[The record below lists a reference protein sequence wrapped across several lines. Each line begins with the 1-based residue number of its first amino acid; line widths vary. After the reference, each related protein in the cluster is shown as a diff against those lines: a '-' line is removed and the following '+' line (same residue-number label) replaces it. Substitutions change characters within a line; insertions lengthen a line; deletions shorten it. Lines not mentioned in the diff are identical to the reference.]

1 MKTLRTLPTRR
12 LNGTSKL
19 IVCGALMAL
28 LSGCGGQETQPQ
40 QAPDVTER
48 FTGVL
53 PCADCS
59 GLRQDLV
66 LKRDA
71 DTLDPT
77 DFLLNEE
84 RIDAPGGE
92 RTRSSWGE
100 WEILQARSRGNRAI
114 YHLIPERGEERYFE
128 RYKNGLQPINARG
141 RALAPMGPLDSP
153 LLLTE
158 QGREQLKSRTQADQ
172 TAQQQAKA
180 QAKEKEK
187 AAQQAAQR
195 QRALSEAKGDEFRH
209 ARPRTDHSR
218 WGWDD

>member
-1 MKTLRTLPTRR
+1 MKTLRTLPKPR

-19 IVCGALMAL
+19 IVCGALVAL
-28 LSGCGGQETQPQ
+28 LSGCGGQDTQPQ

-48 FTGVL
+48 FTGIL
-53 PCADCS
+53 PCKDCS

-77 DFLLNEE
+77 EFLLNEE

-158 QGREQLKSRTQADQ
+158 RGREQLKSQTQVSQ
-172 TAQQQAKA
+172 KQQQEAQQQAKK
-180 QAKEKEK
+180 QAE
-187 AAQQAAQR
+187 QQQEAVR
-195 QRALSEAKGDEFRH
+195 QRARSEAKDEAYRH
-209 ARPRTDHSR
+209 ARPRTDESR